1 MVDSH
6 NVEKLFCCQLDLY
19 KKSSDFGEIGNSTK
33 IEAVMTSMLPK
44 IKFKKFITANG
55 LLID

>member
-44 IKFKKFITANG
+44 IKFKNS
-55 LLID
+55 LRRMVC